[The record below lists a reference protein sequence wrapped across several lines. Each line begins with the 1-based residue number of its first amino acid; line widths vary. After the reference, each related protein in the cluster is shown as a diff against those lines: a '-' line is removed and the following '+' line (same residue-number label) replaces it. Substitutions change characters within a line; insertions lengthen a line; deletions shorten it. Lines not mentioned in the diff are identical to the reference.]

1 MSEYDDISDMAVETT
16 ALLSSPKSTSKTRT
30 NVNYTALNN
39 ETEVFENYNN
49 GHSQADESDNNN
61 NNDYINQSLD
71 CQNKSSYK
79 ILLAAILFLIVGLCT
94 GITSFLDILTNMVCK
109 DYYKAGDNDSM
120 PIDSPLGPIPSPYSA
135 TIVAFNQT
143 LLQSDPR
150 CNSAKI
156 TSLVGIF
163 QTYISTTSLILNL
176 VSIPLL
182 SSYADR
188 WGRKPILFFS
198 GFYLFLSTFLCLAVC
213 VWPDAFNYRTLL
225 LTGVLD
231 GIGGSM
237 TMIIIMSSSYIADT
251 VKESQRAKILSIQD
265 AIYSGGMA
273 IGPII
278 GSYILATTN
287 DIKIL
292 FSIGCVSVL
301 AFLFIVVFILPES
314 RSEKSR
320 RQSIAA
326 HVARKVSFLE
336 TRKTRLA
343 SSEINEEDIS
353 IFSKVGLIEKFHDIL
368 HSLNFVEPLKVLKF
382 SNIKN
387 SRFKTNAYLLIIA
400 QTLMSVAVVNG
411 MPFIILLAKAR
422 FQWTSVQNNYLV
434 SILGGTR
441 FFTLSLVLP
450 RIFDYMRLHWSH
462 SSVTI
467 DHCDKTIFQASL
479 TFSTLGYF
487 LISKSNTGHLFM
499 FSMCFLAFGSGTS
512 SVIRNSLIKYSPPNK
527 VAEVLGAANMITTIL
542 SVFTPTLFA
551 QVYKYTA
558 EHRPQAVI
566 EILVVCELVVFIVV
580 CFLYVKEDGDTLEN
594 EE

>member
-1 MSEYDDISDMAVETT
+1 MSENDDISDMTVDCLETT
-16 ALLSSPKSTSKTRT
+16 ALLSSPKSTSKIRT

-39 ETEVFENYNN
+39 ESEVFEDYDS
-49 GHSQADESDNNN
+49 GHQQADENDNNN
-61 NNDYINQSLD
+61 NDFNQILD
-71 CQNKSSYK
+71 CQNRPSYK
-79 ILLAAILFLIVGLCT
+79 ILLAAMLFLIVGLCT

-109 DYYKAGDNDSM
+109 DYYKAGDNYLT
-120 PIDSPLGPIPSPYSA
+120 PIDSPLGPMPSPYSA
-135 TIVAFNQT
+135 TVIAFNQT
-143 LLQSDPR
+143 LLHSDPR

-156 TSLVGIF
+156 TSLVGVF
-163 QTYISTTSLILNL
+163 QTYISTTSFILNL
-176 VSIPLL
+176 ISIPLL

-188 WGRKPILFFS
+188 WGRKPILLFS
-198 GFYLFLSTFLCLAVC
+198 GFCLFLSTSLSLAVC

-278 GSYILATTN
+278 GSYILASTN
-287 DIKIL
+287 NIGFL
-292 FSIGCVSVL
+292 FGIGCVSVL
-301 AFLFIVVFILPES
+301 AFLLIVLFVLPES

-326 HVARKVSFLE
+326 HVARKASFLE

-368 HSLNFVEPLKVLKF
+368 HFLNFVEPLKVLKF

-387 SRFKTNAYLLIIA
+387 SKFKVNAYLLIIA
-400 QTLMSVAVVNG
+400 QTLISGAVVNG
-411 MPFIILLAKAR
+411 IPFIILLAKAR

-450 RIFDYMRLHWSH
+450 RIFDYVRLRWFH

-467 DHCDKTIFQASL
+467 DHGDKTILQGSL
-479 TFSTLGYF
+479 TLSTLGYF

-499 FSMCFLAFGSGTS
+499 FSMFFLAFGSGTS
-512 SVIRNSLIKYSPPNK
+512 PVIRNSLIKYSPPNK

-566 EILVVCELVVFIVV
+566 EILVICEFAVFIVV
-580 CFLYVKEDGDTLEN
+580 CFLHVKEGGDTLEN
-594 EE
+594 